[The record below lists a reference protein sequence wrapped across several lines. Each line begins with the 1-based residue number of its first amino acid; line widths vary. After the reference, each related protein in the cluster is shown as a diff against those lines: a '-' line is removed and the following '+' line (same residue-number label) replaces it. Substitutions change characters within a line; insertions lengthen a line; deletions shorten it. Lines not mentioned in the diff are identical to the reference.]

1 MTTTDTL
8 EAIKPEAARR
18 LLEAGSAVLIDIRD
32 PEEHAREHIVGARL
46 VPITGFDRHDFDREH
61 DKTVIFHCR
70 SGMRTAAHSAS
81 IIARG
86 FPRAYALEGGLEA
99 WKKAGLPVHVDR
111 SRPIELMR
119 QVQIAAGLLILLGIA
134 LAALVDVRFALLS
147 AFVGAGLVFAGVTGF
162 CGMARLLAVMPWN
175 RGVYS

>member
-1 MTTTDTL
+1 MSMTSVL
-8 EAIKPEAARR
+8 EPITPAAARQLIER
-18 LLEAGSAVLIDIRD
+18 NKAVLIDIRE

-46 VPITGFDRHDFDREH
+46 VPISGFDQHDFDRDH
-61 DKTVIFHCR
+61 DKAVIVHCR
-70 SGMRTAAHSAS
+70 SGMRTAEHAAS

-86 FPRAYALEGGLEA
+86 FPRAFALEGGLEA

-111 SRPIELMR
+111 SRPIELIR
-119 QVQIAAGLLILLGIA
+119 QVQIGAGALVLLGLA
-134 LAALVDVRFALLS
+134 LALAINPWFAALS
-147 AFVGAGLVFAGVTGF
+147 AFVGAGLVFAGATGF